1 MYTKDEKT
9 ADDIAKRVP
18 MVTFVAYQIES
29 MEGKTFEEK
38 WNNWKGYIS
47 EKWDQLRYLN
57 NEQK

>member
-18 MVTFVAYQIES
+18 MITFVAYQIES

-47 EKWDQLRYLN
+47 EK
-57 NEQK
+57 